1 MRAVF
6 RLRCGGARSLILR
19 EQTRGRLDR
28 RRLAQ
33 ASYQQRVFCRRV
45 ERPGPRPLVLG
56 LLLDESG
63 SMCRDNRAAVAL
75 EAAALLVES
84 TRLLPG
90 IRMEVFSHTSTGPRN
105 RDCLLRRLYRSGQS
119 DVHAVATYGRD
130 MHENYDHQAILT
142 AAAMLKAAASADA
155 QRLLIVLSD
164 GMPHGAQYAGKQAMD
179 ATREAA
185 ELVRRTG
192 TQLLAIAIADYAAE
206 SIYDARYTL
215 KYTQLQ
221 EFPQKFRSLLM
232 RLLRRS
238 AIG

>member
-1 MRAVF
+1 
-6 RLRCGGARSLILR
+6 
-19 EQTRGRLDR
+19 
-28 RRLAQ
+28 
-33 ASYQQRVFCRRV
+33 
-45 ERPGPRPLVLG
+45 
-56 LLLDESG
+56 
-63 SMCRDNRAAVAL
+63 
-75 EAAALLVES
+75 
-84 TRLLPG
+84 
-90 IRMEVFSHTSTGPRN
+90 
-105 RDCLLRRLYRSGQS
+105 
-119 DVHAVATYGRD
+119 